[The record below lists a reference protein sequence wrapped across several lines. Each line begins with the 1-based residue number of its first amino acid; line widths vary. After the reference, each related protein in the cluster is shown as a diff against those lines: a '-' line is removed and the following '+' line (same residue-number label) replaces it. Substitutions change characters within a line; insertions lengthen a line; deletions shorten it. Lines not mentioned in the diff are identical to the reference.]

1 MHQLLTHKITASADS
16 KEIQSLWAS
25 YRARGGMYPK
35 TFTSKSTSNVHT
47 FLIHHSIIPVSQ
59 KPKRPTSPQNNTQ
72 HHDDDLPIKDALD
85 LKNHQRLCVLFCSFY
100 FNPKATS
107 SFCAPPLLLN
117 MIFYGTYDI
126 MLGKF
131 LEYYCFRKTY
141 MCSSCNLPMLDHV
154 RR

>member
-1 MHQLLTHKITASADS
+1 M
-16 KEIQSLWAS
+16 QSLWAS
-25 YRARGGMYPK
+25 YRARGGRYPK
-35 TFTSKSTSNVHT
+35 TFTSKLKLQF
-47 FLIHHSIIPVSQ
+47 FLNSFHKIESIAVSQ
-59 KPKRPTSPQNNTQ
+59 ITKRPTSPQNNQ
-72 HHDDDLPIKDALD
+72 QRNDDDLPIKDALD

-107 SFCAPPLLLN
+107 SFCVQPSTLN

-131 LEYYCFRKTY
+131 LDYYCFRKTY

>member
-1 MHQLLTHKITASADS
+1 MNFFVYISSYISVTQIT
-16 KEIQSLWAS
+16 
-25 YRARGGMYPK
+25 
-35 TFTSKSTSNVHT
+35 
-47 FLIHHSIIPVSQ
+47 
-59 KPKRPTSPQNNTQ
+59 KRPISPQNNQ
-72 HHDDDLPIKDALD
+72 QKYDEDLHVNDALD

-107 SFCAPPLLLN
+107 SFCAQPSLLN
-117 MIFYGTYDI
+117 MIFYGAHDI

-154 RR
+154 RRYDLTKNHI